1 MYGNV
6 LKFLGLDKA
15 KFAPTGEE
23 VKVVKAE
30 EEDIGPPTAKLQ
42 KID

>member
-23 VKVVKAE
+23 VKAE